1 MNSIDITKLMVML
14 EKEPLNVIDIRTNY
28 EYLNGHIPTAKNI
41 DKNVLVM
48 YPNKYLNK
56 DGILALEIGY
66 DQKEELIRLL
76 EETEKYTDIYSK
88 KDLGGN
94 DRIIVCKLK

>member
-56 DGILALEIGY
+56 EDTYYIYCQSGHSSNNIVNMLNSKGY
-66 DQKEELIRLL
+66 NTVNIQGGYNNYLL
-76 EETEKYTDIYSK
+76 RK
-88 KDLGGN
+88 
-94 DRIIVCKLK
+94 

>member
-14 EKEPLNVIDIRTNY
+14 EKKPLNVIDIRTNY

-56 DGILALEIGY
+56 EDTYYIYCQSGHSSNNIVKMLNSKGY
-66 DQKEELIRLL
+66 NTVNIQGGYNNYLL
-76 EETEKYTDIYSK
+76 RK
-88 KDLGGN
+88 
-94 DRIIVCKLK
+94 

>member
-14 EKEPLNVIDIRTNY
+14 EKESLNIIDIRTNY

-56 DGILALEIGY
+56 EDTYYIYCQSGHSSNNIVNMLNSKGY
-66 DQKEELIRLL
+66 NTVNIQGGYNNYLL
-76 EETEKYTDIYSK
+76 RK
-88 KDLGGN
+88 
-94 DRIIVCKLK
+94 